1 MQFTHAASNH
11 CSCLQG
17 DPAYN
22 EQAQMKEGQGLTLT
36 LTLWDQDCVVTV
48 DELSKL
54 PLPKLCKLYTV
65 CGSCCYGYKRC
76 CCRSRCWPHCTVWP
90 EQLHS
95 RQGIEANGLCCLL
108 VHSAAY

>member
-1 MQFTHAASNH
+1 MHWH
-11 CSCLQG
+11 VQG

-65 CGSCCYGYKRC
+65 S
-76 CCRSRCWPHCTVWP
+76 
-90 EQLHS
+90 
-95 RQGIEANGLCCLL
+95 A
-108 VHSAAY
+108 SAAVPVISINPECLPKYLH

>member
-1 MQFTHAASNH
+1 MRLHV
-11 CSCLQG
+11 QG

-65 CGSCCYGYKRC
+65 S
-76 CCRSRCWPHCTVWP
+76 T
-90 EQLHS
+90 
-95 RQGIEANGLCCLL
+95 
-108 VHSAAY
+108 SAAVLVIPKKSKCLPKYLH